1 MTLLISLNLKNF
13 ISFSGAFVLARV
25 GSRFF
30 RGIQTKHTE
39 DTVAVFF
46 KEPSPQFHQLYH
58 KQNVNQ
64 IVDDTP
70 VNISQLSPDAR
81 VLIEFEMGFAALG
94 TAMGEYVYENIN
106 NNSSTINNSSSVS
119 SNNNNNSSI
128 SSSNNNNSST
138 INNSSSNKNQNN
150 ARRLVNFTIR
160 LDESGDDISDVASTT
175 IWLLPVQMKDKG
187 DRTILQFQVGKIL
200 RVV

>member
-13 ISFSGAFVLARV
+13 ISFSGASVLARV

-70 VNISQLSPDAR
+70 VNISQLSPGAR
-81 VLIEFEMGFAALG
+81 VLIEFEMGFVALG
-94 TAMGEYVYENIN
+94 TVMGEYVYKN
-106 NNSSTINNSSSVS
+106 INNSSN
-119 SNNNNNSSI
+119 NNNNNSSI

-138 INNSSSNKNQNN
+138 INNSSSSNKNQNN

-160 LDESGDDISDVASTT
+160 LDESGDDISDVANTT

-200 RVV
+200 SVV